1 MFCICTIGNERIV
14 IPARGSGVPA
24 GGIKKE
30 KQYRRD
36 AGAANDAQILNM
48 SQSTFT

>member
-1 MFCICTIGNERIV
+1 MKNTWIMFSICTIGNERIV

-30 KQYRRD
+30 NNTSGTLEPRTTRK
-36 AGAANDAQILNM
+36 
-48 SQSTFT
+48 F